1 MKKKRYGLILIFIV
15 LLSAGFLFIGKPG
28 IAINN
33 RQLKKVFTAISDV
46 EVITLDEVVPF
57 EWDKV
62 YTFTPYTS
70 KEEIEKV
77 IGFSSPAI
85 TETVNEGMVQL
96 IFVKEDK
103 IVASVCGYS
112 GSLGYSVQF
121 EGMITY
127 GAGTKFEVEYKDDII
142 CFYEQ

>member
-127 GAGTKFEVEYKDDII
+127 GAGTKFEIEYKDDII